1 MKRLNKTIKEKANAL
16 NQWILEQDVIKE
28 YKKYEM
34 IIQNHEE
41 LKTLEENLKKQQQK
55 IVQLKHQGLLCD
67 KEIYEYETKKKMFNE
82 NPIVANYLALKQ
94 EVNELLSYIQDD
106 INEQLKK
113 KVD

>member
-1 MKRLNKTIKEKANAL
+1 
-16 NQWILEQDVIKE
+16 
-28 YKKYEM
+28 
-34 IIQNHEE
+34 
-41 LKTLEENLKKQQQK
+41 
-55 IVQLKHQGLLCD
+55 
-67 KEIYEYETKKKMFNE
+67 MFNE